1 MQSINSLVIRACN
14 LGSLKQVAE
23 QFRNLVSLDISNNML
38 KDFQGLRDFPA
49 LQSLICDNCGLTQM
63 SLLPKMPQLQS
74 LTAQY
79 NSI

>member
-1 MQSINSLVIRACN
+1 MVRSCN

-23 QFRNLVSLDISNNML
+23 QFTNLVSLDISNNML

-63 SLLPKMPQLQS
+63 SLLPEMPNLQS